1 MRVGRKR
8 ATDVEDLRCDPLV
21 KELLNL
27 VDEQGLAINKVA
39 QRSGVGFQTILRWQ
53 NSNIPNLYNFRAVLQ
68 SIGYDLK
75 IISKDED

>member
-53 NSNIPNLYNFRAVLQ
+53 KSNIPNLYNFRAVLQ

>member
-27 VDEQGLAINKVA
+27 CDEQGLAINKVA
-39 QRSGVGFQTILRWQ
+39 KKSGVSFQTILRWQ

>member
-1 MRVGRKR
+1 MRLGRKR

-21 KELLNL
+21 KQLLYI
-27 VDEQGLAINKVA
+27 VDEQGLAIAKVA
-39 QRSGVGFQTILRWQ
+39 DRSGVSFQTILRWQ

-75 IISKDED
+75 IIKIED

>member
-27 VDEQGLAINKVA
+27 CDEQEIAINKVA
-39 QRSGVGFQTILRWQ
+39 EKSGVSFQTILRWQ
-53 NSNIPNLYNFRAVLQ
+53 NANIPNLYNFRAVLQ

-75 IISKDED
+75 IIPKDD

>member
-27 VDEQGLAINKVA
+27 CDEQGLAINKVA
-39 QRSGVGFQTILRWQ
+39 KKSAVSFQTIPEYLR
-53 NSNIPNLYNFRAVLQ
+53 NMRREFCYFFFMEVSHVFFRL
-68 SIGYDLK
+68 
-75 IISKDED
+75 

>member
-27 VDEQGLAINKVA
+27 CDEQGLAINKVA
-39 QRSGVGFQTILRWQ
+39 KKSGVSFQTILRWQ

-75 IISKDED
+75 ITKDD

>member
-27 VDEQGLAINKVA
+27 DQNYMSNLLRNFGMSE
-39 QRSGVGFQTILRWQ
+39 TILY
-53 NSNIPNLYNFRAVLQ
+53 NI
-68 SIGYDLK
+68 
-75 IISKDED
+75 